1 MKKRVLAFFVMML
14 LIATLC
20 TGVSA
25 SDSDIIEPETRSG
38 PFMFYLNGQIYTVP
52 PSLIV
57 GWAYYNVGYY
67 VEVLQMALNSTDYNH
82 ATDAVRPDCY
92 VGNVDGIFGDITET
106 AAANFQNWVNHK
118 QGFEPETEGYL
129 NPDGIVGSQTW
140 GWLVTYYGG

>member
-82 ATDAVRPDCY
+82 ATGTRPNCY
-92 VGNVDGIFGDITET
+92 VGNVDGIFREVTYNAVI
-106 AAANFQNWVNHK
+106 NFQNWINVMEN
-118 QGFEPETEGYL
+118 FTNNNANYL
-129 NPDGIVGSQTW
+129 TPDGIVGSETW

>member
-82 ATDAVRPDCY
+82 ATGTRPNCY
-92 VGNVDGIFGDITET
+92 VGNVDGIFGGVTYNAVI
-106 AAANFQNWVNHK
+106 NFQNWINVMEN
-118 QGFEPETEGYL
+118 FTNNNANYL
-129 NPDGIVGSQTW
+129 TPDGIVGSETW